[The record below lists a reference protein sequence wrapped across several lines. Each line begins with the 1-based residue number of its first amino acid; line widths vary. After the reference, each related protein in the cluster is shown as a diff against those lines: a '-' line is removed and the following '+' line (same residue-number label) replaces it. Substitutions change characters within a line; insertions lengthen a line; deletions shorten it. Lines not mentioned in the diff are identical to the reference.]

1 MIAPVLERYL
11 PRVNEAAAAAREAT
25 RAFLDQAGQARP
37 PAGSRSADDAV
48 LLVVGELVS
57 NAIRH
62 TDGPCTLRLALRGDG
77 VDIRVTDTSPH
88 PPEPRAP
95 HTEGSG
101 GWGWL
106 VVNHLATDLHI
117 EPAPGGGKTI
127 CARVPW

>member
-1 MIAPVLERYL
+1 MTAPVLDRYL

-25 RAFLDQAGQARP
+25 RAFLEKAAQARP
-37 PAGSRSADDAV
+37 PAGLDSADAV

-62 TDGPCTLRLALRGDG
+62 TDGPCTLHLALRGDG
-77 VDIRVTDTSPH
+77 IDVRVTDTSPH

-117 EPAPGGGKTI
+117 EPAPSGGKAI
-127 CARVPW
+127 CARVSW